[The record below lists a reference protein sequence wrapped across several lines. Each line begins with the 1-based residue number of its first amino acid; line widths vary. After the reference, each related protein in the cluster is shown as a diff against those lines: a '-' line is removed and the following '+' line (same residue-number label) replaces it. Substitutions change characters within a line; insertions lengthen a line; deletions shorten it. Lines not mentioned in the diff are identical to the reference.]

1 MKIREIWQRIL
12 SNKIARA
19 ILLFLS
25 IYSFLLSIRL
35 MGEGFDILGKG
46 FSDNLIGTISD
57 PVSGF
62 FIGLLATAIVQ
73 SSSCTTSILVAMCA
87 TGTLPVSMAIPAV
100 MGANI
105 GTTVT
110 NLLVSFGH
118 VTRKEEFRRAL
129 SVATVHDFFNILTAA
144 ILLPIE
150 IFFHP
155 LEKIAGVMTNS
166 FVGVGG
172 LTIASPLQYVIDPVR
187 DWIISIFSIFIPKDM
202 LGVFAIILAFILLFL
217 SLKVIVDSMR
227 RFASEKADTLVNK
240 YLFKSAPIAFL
251 LGLGLTALVQSSS
264 ITTSLIIPFAGA
276 GILTVEKAF
285 PYTLGTN
292 VGTTVTAILA
302 SLASITVAPSGTII
316 TAGVTIAFVHLMFN
330 VIGICIIYPMR
341 RIPITLSKKLAAVA
355 AEKKRI
361 AVFYVIITF
370 YIIPILYIALKRW
383 LYGI

>member
-1 MKIREIWQRIL
+1 
-12 SNKIARA
+12 
-19 ILLFLS
+19 
-25 IYSFLLSIRL
+25 
-35 MGEGFDILGKG
+35 MGEGFELLGEG
-46 FSDNLIGTISD
+46 FSESLLGTISD

-62 FIGLLATAIVQ
+62 FIGILVTSIVQ

-87 TGTLPVSMAIPAV
+87 TGTLPVNMAIPAV

-118 VTRKEEFRRAL
+118 VTRKDEFRRAL
-129 SVATVHDFFNILTAA
+129 SVASVHDFFNVLAAA

-172 LTIASPLQYVIDPVR
+172 LKIASPLQYIIDPVR
-187 DWIISIFSIFIPKDM
+187 DLVISVFSIFIPNNM
-202 LGVFAIILAFILLFL
+202 LGVFVIITSFIILFL

-227 RFASEKADTLVNK
+227 RFASEKADVLVNK
-240 YLFKSAPIAFL
+240 YLFKAAPVAFL

-302 SLASITVAPSGTII
+302 SLATGSP
-316 TAGVTIAFVHLMFN
+316 AGIMIAFVHLMFN
-330 VIGICIIYPMR
+330 ILGICIVYPMKK
-341 RIPITLSKKLAAVA
+341 IPITLSKKLAKMAT
-355 AEKKRI
+355 EKKRI

-370 YIIPILYIALKRW
+370 YIIPILYIVLKRW

>member
-1 MKIREIWQRIL
+1 
-12 SNKIARA
+12 
-19 ILLFLS
+19 
-25 IYSFLLSIRL
+25 
-35 MGEGFDILGKG
+35 MGEGFELLGEG
-46 FSDNLIGTISD
+46 FSESLLGTISD

-62 FIGLLATAIVQ
+62 FIGILVTTIVQ

-87 TGTLPVSMAIPAV
+87 SGTMPVSMAIPAV

-110 NLLVSFGH
+110 NMVVSFGH
-118 VTRKEEFRRAL
+118 ATRKDEFRRAI
-129 SVATVHDFFNILTAA
+129 SVASVHDFFNVLAA
-144 ILLPIE
+144 VILLPIE

-155 LEKIAGVMTNS
+155 LEKIAGRMTSS

-172 LTIASPLQYVIDPVR
+172 LNFTSPLKYVIDPVR
-187 DWIISIFSIFIPKDM
+187 NWLIHVFSIFIPKDM
-202 LGVFAIILAFILLFL
+202 LGIFAIILAFILLFS

-240 YLFKSAPIAFL
+240 YLFKAAPVAFL
-251 LGLGLTALVQSSS
+251 LGLGLTAFVQSSS

-292 VGTTVTAILA
+292 AGTTVTAILA
-302 SLASITVAPSGTII
+302 SLATGSP
-316 TAGVTIAFVHLMFN
+316 AGVMIAFVHLMFN
-330 VIGICIIYPMR
+330 ITGICIVYPMR
-341 RIPITLSKKLAAVA
+341 KIPITLSKKLAKIA

-361 AVFYVIITF
+361 AIFYVIITF
-370 YIIPILYIALKRW
+370 YIIPILYIVLKKW

>member
-1 MKIREIWQRIL
+1 MNIRELWGRVL
-12 SNKIARA
+12 SNSIARSV
-19 ILLFLS
+19 LLFLS
-25 IYSFLLSIRL
+25 VYAFLLSIRL
-35 MGEGFDILGKG
+35 MGEGFELLGEG
-46 FSDNLIGTISD
+46 FSESLLGTISD

-62 FIGLLATAIVQ
+62 FIGILVTSVVQ

-110 NLLVSFGH
+110 NTLVSFGH
-118 VTRKEEFRRAL
+118 MTRKDEFRRAL
-129 SVATVHDFFNILTAA
+129 SVASVHDFFNILVAI

-155 LEKIAGVMTNS
+155 LEKIAGRMTDS

-172 LTIASPLQYVIDPVR
+172 LKTTSPLKIIIDPVR
-187 DWIISIFSIFIPKDM
+187 NEVVDILSIFVSEDVLGIFVI
-202 LGVFAIILAFILLFL
+202 VLAFLLLFL
-217 SLKVIVDSMR
+217 SLKVIVDGMR

-251 LGLGLTALVQSSS
+251 LGMGLTAFIQSSS
-264 ITTSLIIPFAGA
+264 ISTSLIIPFAGA

-292 VGTTVTAILA
+292 VGTTLTAILA
-302 SLASITVAPSGTII
+302 SLASITVDPSGTIM

-330 VIGICIIYPMR
+330 LTGICIVYPIR
-341 RIPITLSKKLAAVA
+341 KIPITLSKKLAEIA

-361 AVFYVIITF
+361 AIFYVVITF
-370 YIIPILYIALKRW
+370 YIIPILYLVLKRW

>member
-1 MKIREIWQRIL
+1 MNIREVWQRVL
-12 SNKIARA
+12 SNSIARSV
-19 ILLFLS
+19 LLFLS
-25 IYSFLLSIRL
+25 IYTFLLSIRL
-35 MGEGFDILGKG
+35 MGEGFELLGEG
-46 FSDNLIGTISD
+46 FSESLLGTISD

-62 FIGLLATAIVQ
+62 FIGLLVTSVVQ

-110 NLLVSFGH
+110 SMIVSFGH
-118 VTRKEEFRRAL
+118 VTRKDEFRRAL
-129 SVATVHDFFNILTAA
+129 SVASVHDFFNILTAA

-172 LTIASPLQYVIDPVR
+172 LKTTSPLKYMIDPVR
-187 DWIISIFSIFIPKDM
+187 NEIIKFFSIFIPEDT
-202 LGVFAIILAFILLFL
+202 LGISVIIIAFIILLL

-227 RFASEKADTLVNK
+227 RFASEKADILVNK
-240 YLFKSAPIAFL
+240 YLFKAAPIAFL

-302 SLASITVAPSGTII
+302 SLATGSP
-316 TAGVTIAFVHLMFN
+316 AGIMIAFVHLMFN
-330 VIGICIIYPMR
+330 VIGICIVYPIR
-341 RIPITLSKKLAAVA
+341 KIPIMLSKKLAVMA

-361 AVFYVIITF
+361 AVFYVVITF
-370 YIIPILYIALKRW
+370 YIIPILYIVLKRW

>member
-1 MKIREIWQRIL
+1 MNIREVWQRVL
-12 SNKIARA
+12 SNSIVRSV
-19 ILLFLS
+19 LLFLS
-25 IYSFLLSIRL
+25 IYSFLLSIGL
-35 MGEGFDILGKG
+35 MGEGFNLLGGG
-46 FSDNLIGTISD
+46 FSESLIGAISD

-62 FIGLLATAIVQ
+62 FIGILVTAIIQ

-129 SVATVHDFFNILTAA
+129 SVASVHDFFNILTAA

-172 LTIASPLQYVIDPVR
+172 LKIASPLKYIIDPVR
-187 DWIISIFSIFIPKDM
+187 DCVIDIFSTFIPKDM
-202 LGVFAIILAFILLFL
+202 LGIFAIILAFILLFL

-251 LGLGLTALVQSSS
+251 LGLGLTAVIQSSS

-330 VIGICIIYPMR
+330 VIGICIVYPMKK
-341 RIPITLSKKLAAVA
+341 IPITLSKKLAVMA

-361 AVFYVIITF
+361 AIFYVVITF
-370 YIIPILYIALKRW
+370 YIIPILYIVLKRW

>member
-1 MKIREIWQRIL
+1 MKIRELWGKIL
-12 SNKIARA
+12 SNSIARSV
-19 ILLFLS
+19 LLFLS
-25 IYSFLLSIRL
+25 IYAFLLSIRL
-35 MGEGFDILGKG
+35 MGEGFELLGEG
-46 FSDNLIGTISD
+46 FSESLIGTISD

-62 FIGLLATAIVQ
+62 FIGILVTSIVQ

-110 NLLVSFGH
+110 SMIVSFGH
-118 VTRKEEFRRAL
+118 VTRKAEFRRAL
-129 SVATVHDFFNILTAA
+129 SVASVHDFFNILAA
-144 ILLPIE
+144 VILLPIE

-155 LEKIAGVMTNS
+155 LERIAGRMTDS

-172 LTIASPLQYVIDPVR
+172 LKTTSPLKIIIDPVR
-187 DWIISIFSIFIPKDM
+187 NEVIDILSIFVSEDV
-202 LGVFAIILAFILLFL
+202 LGISVIILAFLLLFL
-217 SLKVIVDSMR
+217 SLKVIVDGMR

-240 YLFKSAPIAFL
+240 YLFKTAPIAFL
-251 LGLGLTALVQSSS
+251 LGLGLTAFIQSSS
-264 ITTSLIIPFAGA
+264 ISTSLIIPFAGA

-302 SLASITVAPSGTII
+302 SLATGSP
-316 TAGVTIAFVHLMFN
+316 AGIMIAFVHLMFN
-330 VIGICIIYPMR
+330 LTGICIVYPIR
-341 RIPITLSKKLAAVA
+341 KIPITLSKKLAKIA

-361 AVFYVIITF
+361 AIFYVVITF
-370 YIIPILYIALKRW
+370 YIIPILYILLKRW

>member
-1 MKIREIWQRIL
+1 MNIRELWGRVL
-12 SNKIARA
+12 SNSIARSV
-19 ILLFLS
+19 LLFLS
-25 IYSFLLSIRL
+25 VYAFLLSIRL
-35 MGEGFDILGKG
+35 MGEGFELLGEG
-46 FSDNLIGTISD
+46 FSESLLGTISD

-62 FIGLLATAIVQ
+62 FIGILVTSVVQ

-110 NLLVSFGH
+110 NTLVSFGH
-118 VTRKEEFRRAL
+118 MTRKDEFRRAL
-129 SVATVHDFFNILTAA
+129 SVASVHDFFNILVAI

-155 LEKIAGVMTNS
+155 LEKIAGRMTDS

-172 LTIASPLQYVIDPVR
+172 LKTTSPLKIIIDPVR
-187 DWIISIFSIFIPKDM
+187 NEVVDILSIFVSEDVLGIFVI
-202 LGVFAIILAFILLFL
+202 VLAFLLLFL
-217 SLKVIVDSMR
+217 SLKVIVDGMR

-251 LGLGLTALVQSSS
+251 LGMGLTAFIQSSS
-264 ITTSLIIPFAGA
+264 ISTSLIIPFAGA

-292 VGTTVTAILA
+292 VGTTLTAILA
-302 SLASITVAPSGTII
+302 SLASITVDPSGTIM

-330 VIGICIIYPMR
+330 LTGICIVYPIR
-341 RIPITLSKKLAAVA
+341 KIPIMLSKKLAEIA

-361 AVFYVIITF
+361 AIFYVVITF
-370 YIIPILYIALKRW
+370 YIIPILYLVLKRW

>member
-1 MKIREIWQRIL
+1 MNIRELWGRVL
-12 SNKIARA
+12 SNSIARSV
-19 ILLFLS
+19 LLFLS
-25 IYSFLLSIRL
+25 VYAFLLSIRL
-35 MGEGFDILGKG
+35 MGEGFELLGEG
-46 FSDNLIGTISD
+46 FSESLLGTISD

-62 FIGLLATAIVQ
+62 FIGILVTSVVQ

-110 NLLVSFGH
+110 STIVSFGH
-118 VTRKEEFRRAL
+118 VTRKDEFRRAL
-129 SVATVHDFFNILTAA
+129 SVASVHDFFNILVAI

-155 LEKIAGVMTNS
+155 LEKIAGRMTDS

-172 LTIASPLQYVIDPVR
+172 LKTTSPLKIIIDPVR
-187 DWIISIFSIFIPKDM
+187 NEVVDILSIFVSEDVLGIFVI
-202 LGVFAIILAFILLFL
+202 VLAFLLLFL
-217 SLKVIVDSMR
+217 SLKVIVDGMR

-251 LGLGLTALVQSSS
+251 LGMGLTAFIQSSS
-264 ITTSLIIPFAGA
+264 ISTSLIIPFAGA

-285 PYTLGTN
+285 PYTMGTN

-302 SLASITVAPSGTII
+302 SLASITVDPSGTIM

-330 VIGICIIYPMR
+330 LTGICIVYPIR
-341 RIPITLSKKLAAVA
+341 KIPIMLSKKLAEIA

-361 AVFYVIITF
+361 AIFYVVITF
-370 YIIPILYIALKRW
+370 YIIPILYIVLKRW

>member
-1 MKIREIWQRIL
+1 MKVRELWKRVL
-12 SNKIARA
+12 SNNTARFV
-19 ILLFLS
+19 LLFLS
-25 IYSFLLSIRL
+25 IYTFLLSIRL
-35 MGEGFDILGKG
+35 MGEGFELLGKG
-46 FSDNLIGTISD
+46 FSESLLGTISD

-62 FIGLLATAIVQ
+62 FIGILVTSVVQ

-87 TGTLPVSMAIPAV
+87 TGTLPVSVAVPAV

-110 NLLVSFGH
+110 NLMVSFGH
-118 VTRKEEFRRAL
+118 ISRKEEFRRAL
-129 SVATVHDFFNILTAA
+129 SVASVHDFFNILSAA

-155 LEKIAGVMTNS
+155 LEKIAGMMTNS
-166 FVGVGG
+166 FVGAGG
-172 LTIASPLQYVIDPVR
+172 LKVASPLSFIIDPIRNYVIEL
-187 DWIISIFSIFIPKDM
+187 FSVFIPEGM
-202 LGVFAIILAFILLFL
+202 LGISVIIAGFIILFL
-217 SLKVIVDSMR
+217 SLKIIVDSMR

-240 YLFKSAPIAFL
+240 YLFKTAPIAFL
-251 LGLGLTALVQSSS
+251 LGLGLTSFVQSSS

-302 SLASITVAPSGTII
+302 SLASITVDPSGTIM

-330 VIGICIIYPMR
+330 ITGICIIYPIR
-341 RIPITLSKKLAAVA
+341 KIPITLSKKLAKIG

-361 AVFYVIITF
+361 AVFYVAIIF
-370 YIIPILYIALKRW
+370 YIIPILYILLKRW

>member
-1 MKIREIWQRIL
+1 MKVRELWQRLL
-12 SNKIARA
+12 SNRFARSL
-19 ILLFLS
+19 LLFFS
-25 IYSFLLSIRL
+25 VYTFLLSIRL
-35 MGEGFDILGKG
+35 MGEGFELLGEG
-46 FSDNLIGTISD
+46 FSESLLGTISD

-62 FIGLLATAIVQ
+62 FIGILVTSIVQ

-87 TGTLPVSMAIPAV
+87 TGTLPVNMAIPAV

-118 VTRKEEFRRAL
+118 VTRKDEFRRAL
-129 SVATVHDFFNILTAA
+129 SVASVHDFFNVLAAA

-172 LTIASPLQYVIDPVR
+172 LTIASPMQYVIDPVR
-187 DWIISIFSIFIPKDM
+187 DWITSIFSIFIPKDM

-227 RFASEKADTLVNK
+227 RFASEKADVLVNK
-240 YLFKSAPIAFL
+240 YLFKAAPVAFL

-302 SLASITVAPSGTII
+302 SLATGSP
-316 TAGVTIAFVHLMFN
+316 AGIMIAFVHLMFN
-330 VIGICIIYPMR
+330 ILGICIVYPMKK
-341 RIPITLSKKLAAVA
+341 IPITLSKKLAKMAT
-355 AEKKRI
+355 EKKRI